1 MSAKPFFLSF
11 DGSPNP
17 PSTDRLLNA
26 LEHHKVPA
34 AFFME
39 GKRLENEADCARRVL
54 AAGHDIGNHAY
65 THPDFDKIP
74 IKECIQEVE
83 MTQEII
89 HKELAIY
96 PTMLRPP
103 GGLLTVEVEHTFLAM
118 GFDIILWS
126 YSVRD
131 WEGPDAQAVSYRIL
145 SQAVPGAIIACH
157 DRVEWLVET
166 LDIVIP
172 ALRQEGYIF
181 RRISES
187 GNKGVVRK
195 GI

>member
-1 MSAKPFFLSF
+1 MSEKSFYLSF

-26 LEHHKVPA
+26 LKHHKVPA

-39 GKRLENEADCARRVL
+39 GKRLEKEADCARRVQ
-54 AAGHDIGNHAY
+54 ASGHDIGNHAY
-65 THPDFDKIP
+65 THPDFDKIL
-74 IKECIQEVE
+74 IQECIREVE
-83 MTQEII
+83 MTQQII
-89 HKELAIY
+89 HKELGIY

-103 GGLLTVEVEHTFLAM
+103 GGLLTDEVENTFLAM

-126 YSVRD
+126 FSVRD
-131 WEGPDAQAVSYRIL
+131 WEGPDAQAVSKRIL
-145 SQAVPGAIIACH
+145 SQAIHGAIIACH
-157 DRVEWLVET
+157 DRVQWLVET

-187 GNKGVVRK
+187 SMKGVVRK